1 MGDIDT
7 RRPDMPAMTSEVMEF
22 RERRRIMRPVQS
34 IDTRALPAAPPSHV
48 GTLLREWR
56 TTRRLSQLEL
66 ALEANVS
73 PRHLSCV
80 ETGKAQPSRDMIT
93 RLADALGM
101 PLRERNALLVAAG
114 FAPRYRETELTSPEM
129 APVRRAIEF
138 ILQHQEPYPAIVT
151 NRHWDMLLTNDATTR
166 IFNLLRPGG
175 PRHGNVLRQIFDPQ
189 DMRSVVA
196 NWEELA
202 IDVIRHLHNQVAVA
216 PSDTRARALLEE
228 VLSYPNVPERWRI
241 REPGSAPQPLMNTV
255 FDNGKLQ
262 LRFFSTITTFGTPHD
277 VTLDELRIEC
287 MFPADEETAEFCRRQ
302 AKA

>member
-1 MGDIDT
+1 MS
-7 RRPDMPAMTSEVMEF
+7 AMTSEVMESC
-22 RERRRIMRPVQS
+22 EPRRMMRPVQS
-34 IDTRALPAAPPSHV
+34 THSSALPAAPLSHV
-48 GTLLREWR
+48 GTLVREWR

-80 ETGKAQPSRDMIT
+80 ETGKSQPSREMIA

-114 FAPRYRETELTSPEM
+114 FAPRYRETDLASPEM
-129 APVRRAIEF
+129 APIRRAIEF

-151 NRHWDMLLTNDATTR
+151 NRHWDILLMNESTRR
-166 IFNLLRPGG
+166 IFEILRPGG
-175 PRHGNVLRQIFDPQ
+175 PRHVNMLRQIFDPQ
-189 DMRSVVA
+189 DMRSVLR

-202 IDVIRHLHNQVAVA
+202 IDVLRHLHNQVAVA
-216 PSDTRARALLEE
+216 PSDAKARALLDE
-228 VLSYPNVPERWRI
+228 VLAYPGVPAEWRT
-241 REPGSAPQPLMNTV
+241 RELGSTPQQLLNTV
-255 FDNGKLQ
+255 FGRDDLE

-287 MFPADEETAEFCRRQ
+287 SFPADDATAEFCR
-302 AKA
+302 KTMSD

>member
-1 MGDIDT
+1 MQT
-7 RRPDMPAMTSEVMEF
+7 LNTS
-22 RERRRIMRPVQS
+22 
-34 IDTRALPAAPPSHV
+34 ALPTAHV
-48 GTLLREWR
+48 GGLLREWR

-80 ETGKAQPSRDMIT
+80 ETGKAQPSRDMIA

-129 APVRRAIEF
+129 APIRRAIEF
-138 ILQHQEPYPAIVT
+138 ILQHQEPYPAVVM
-151 NRHWDMLLTNDATTR
+151 NRHWDILLMNDSIRR
-166 IFNLLRPGG
+166 ILERLRPGG
-175 PRHGNVLRQIFDPQ
+175 PRHANMLRQIFDPQ
-189 DMRSVVA
+189 DIRGVLR

-202 IDVIRHLHNQVAVA
+202 IDILRHMHNQVAMA
-216 PSDTRARALLEE
+216 PSDTKARALLDEI
-228 VLSYPNVPERWRI
+228 LAYPDVPAQWRT
-241 REPGSAPQPLMNTV
+241 RELGSTPQPLLNTV
-255 FDNGKLQ
+255 FGKDDLE

-287 MFPADEETAEFCRRQ
+287 SFPADDATAEFCR
-302 AKA
+302 KIMSG